1 LSCQAAPAWA
11 RRFSTRFSMIVA
23 AAFALE
29 AAAQTAPAPQPAT
42 PLSLPAATTAA
53 LQQVS
58 AFQQAQ
64 IEQQLA
70 AEELRQSRAALLPRA
85 RDSFSITYNSP
96 EPRSSPPVPSF
107 IAANAIHEYQN
118 LLGVTGEWNF
128 GLLAAVRRS
137 RALLDAARAGTEI
150 ARRALIRGVAEA
162 YYGAALASAK
172 RDSAEQSLAAA
183 EEFQRV
189 TCLNYDAGEVP
200 EVDCIRARLQAAARR
215 DDLLQA
221 QQQEAIANA
230 ELGTLL
236 GSGINAAPSIEPL
249 PQTVDPAVVDQLTAA
264 GVQRR
269 PEFVQV
275 NAQLRAARAGVSVVR
290 ADFLP
295 RVTYSL
301 DKGFDTDS
309 LQHDELARHRGTL
322 ATATVD
328 VPLFDWGATYSKWR
342 QAQLQVRSAELQ
354 RQLLTRDLYLQFLTA
369 RQEAIT
375 AAQRVDNA
383 RRALADAERNVT
395 ISIARYRAGEAP
407 ITEATEAQT
416 TRAQQRLALQQA
428 LFDYQVALAHLRE
441 AAGE

>member
-1 LSCQAAPAWA
+1 
-11 RRFSTRFSMIVA
+11 M
-23 AAFALE
+23 
-29 AAAQTAPAPQPAT
+29 
-42 PLSLPAATTAA
+42 
-53 LQQVS
+53 
-58 AFQQAQ
+58 
-64 IEQQLA
+64 
-70 AEELRQSRAALLPRA
+70 
-85 RDSFSITYNSP
+85 
-96 EPRSSPPVPSF
+96 
-107 IAANAIHEYQN
+107 
-118 LLGVTGEWNF
+118 
-128 GLLAAVRRS
+128 
-137 RALLDAARAGTEI
+137 
-150 ARRALIRGVAEA
+150 
-162 YYGAALASAK
+162 
-172 RDSAEQSLAAA
+172 
-183 EEFQRV
+183 
-189 TCLNYDAGEVP
+189 
-200 EVDCIRARLQAAARR
+200 
-215 DDLLQA
+215 
-221 QQQEAIANA
+221 
-230 ELGTLL
+230 
-236 GSGINAAPSIEPL
+236 
-249 PQTVDPAVVDQLTAA
+249 
-264 GVQRR
+264 QRR